1 MREPKE
7 FNWPLTTNHWPLL
20 FMNQM
25 QPGPPPEP
33 GSEKR
38 ILLAF
43 VLTFVVIAVM
53 QPLISRYVKA
63 PEQPKQTQGTG
74 EPAASTPAAAQ
85 PAAGAP
91 VAQAVGAGATQASAK
106 KKSAGGSPASTQ
118 ASSTQSPQVPTK
130 QASAEQ
136 ETVVDTDL
144 YRITFTNRGAQAKS
158 WVLKKYKHD
167 VGSDKPLEL
176 VNETAAQQYGYPL
189 SLWTWDQGLRT
200 TLNSALYVSS
210 QQGTLHAGS
219 ALTFEYSDGNLAVR
233 KTFSFDD
240 TYVVRVE
247 TSVQQNG
254 AGTAALI
261 AWPEGFGDQTV
272 LPSYANAM
280 VDYQYLDSVERV
292 GVKKISSGNT
302 IKGPLQWAGATD
314 QYFAAVFLPD
324 DPQSAT
330 LVTLSNTIKIPKD
343 QEKPNP
349 NETVDVPVVGMAAGS
364 TKAITSGRFF
374 VGPKAL
380 KVLDTVHAVPV
391 NGASPDLEKLVDFG
405 RVFGWIARPLFLWLE
420 WTHDYWTNN
429 PKWRDSWIAHG
440 GWGWAITILTIIITV
455 AVAPLRVTS
464 MKSALKM
471 QKVQPQLKAIQEK
484 YKKYKISDPRRQDM
498 NKEMGELYK
507 KEGINPAGGCLPLIL
522 QMPFLV
528 AFYSMLGVAIEL
540 RHAPWLWIKD
550 LSGPDPLH
558 ILPLLIIVSMFWLQ
572 KMTPQGGMDPMQ
584 QKMMSFMMPVMLGV
598 MSWSLAAGLSVY
610 WFFSQLLSIA
620 QQYWINNTEFGRE
633 MRDAMNKRNRK

>member
-1 MREPKE
+1 
-7 FNWPLTTNHWPLL
+7 
-20 FMNQM
+20 M
-25 QPGPPPEP
+25 QPGPPTEP

-43 VLTFVVIAVM
+43 ALTFVVIAVM
-53 QPLISRYVKA
+53 QPLISRYVKP
-63 PEQPKQTQGTG
+63 PEQKNSGALSSQPSS
-74 EPAASTPAAAQ
+74 AATPA
-85 PAAGAP
+85 
-91 VAQAVGAGATQASAK
+91 VAQN
-106 KKSAGGSPASTQ
+106 AGGSPASTPASTAQ
-118 ASSTQSPQVPTK
+118 AASAESHRAETPGATKKNAAGTKNKNAGEAGASTQVPTK
-130 QASAEQ
+130 QATGEQ

-144 YRITFTNRGAQAKS
+144 YHITFTNRGAQAKS
-158 WVLKKYKHD
+158 WVLKKFKHD
-167 VGSDKPLEL
+167 IGSDKALEL

-189 SLWTWDQGLRT
+189 SLWTWDENLRKQ
-200 TLNSALYVSS
+200 LNSVLYVSS
-210 QQGTLHAGS
+210 QQGTLGAGS
-219 ALTFEYSDGNLAVR
+219 VLTFEYSDGGLVVR
-233 KTFSFDD
+233 KTFSFDN

-254 AGTAALI
+254 APTAALI

-280 VDYQYLDSVERV
+280 VDYQYLDSVERIA
-292 GVKKISSGNT
+292 VKKISSGNT

-330 LVTLSNTIKIPKD
+330 VVTLSNTIKIPKD
-343 QEKPNP
+343 QEKPDP
-349 NETVDVPVVGMAAGS
+349 NQTVDVPVVGMAAGS
-364 TKAITSGRFF
+364 MKPVSAGRFF

-380 KVLDTVHAVPV
+380 KVLDTIHAVPV
-391 NGASPDLEKLVDFG
+391 NGKSPDLEKLVDFG
-405 RVFGWIARPLFLWLE
+405 RIFGWIARPLFLWLE
-420 WTHDYWTNN
+420 WTHDHWLAKST
-429 PKWRDSWIAHG
+429 G
-440 GWGWAITILTIIITV
+440 GWGWAIVILTVIITV

-484 YKKYKISDPRRQDM
+484 YKKYKMSDPRRQDM

-507 KEGINPAGGCLPLIL
+507 REGINPAGGCIPLLL

-540 RHAPWLWIKD
+540 RHAPWIWIKD

-558 ILPLLIIVSMFWLQ
+558 LLPILIIVSMFWLQ
-572 KMTPQGGMDPMQ
+572 KLTPQGGMDPMQ

-610 WFFSQLLSIA
+610 WLFSQVLSLG

-633 MRDAMNKRNRK
+633 MREAMEKRARKKD

>member
-1 MREPKE
+1 
-7 FNWPLTTNHWPLL
+7 
-20 FMNQM
+20 M

-43 VLTFVVIAVM
+43 ALTFIVIAVM
-53 QPLISRYVKA
+53 QPLISRYVKP
-63 PEQPKQTQGTG
+63 PEQPANSGALSSQPSPATQTSAPTAGNS
-74 EPAASTPAAAQ
+74 AVSAQ
-85 PAAGAP
+85 PSSEKQNAGE
-91 VAQAVGAGATQASAK
+91 GARATQPPAGK
-106 KKSAGGSPASTQ
+106 KKAGVTAPQTP
-118 ASSTQSPQVPTK
+118 PQVPTK
-130 QASAEQ
+130 QASSEQ

-144 YRITFTNRGAQAKS
+144 YRITFTNRGAQVKS
-158 WVLKKYKHD
+158 WILKKYKHD

-176 VNETAAQQYGYPL
+176 VHEDAAKQYGYPL
-189 SLWTWDQGLRT
+189 SLWTWDEGLRNK
-200 TLNSALYVSS
+200 LNSALYVGN
-210 QQGTLHAGS
+210 QQGTLRAGS
-219 ALTFEYSDGNLAVR
+219 AVSFEYSDSSLVVR
-233 KTFSFDD
+233 KTFSFDE

-254 AGTAALI
+254 GGVAALV
-261 AWPEGFGDQTV
+261 AWPAGFGDQTIA
-272 LPSYANAM
+272 PTYANAL
-280 VDYQYLDSVERV
+280 VDYEYQDSVERINV
-292 GVKKISSGNT
+292 RKISSGNT
-302 IKGPLQWAGATD
+302 VKTPMQWMGATD

-324 DPQSAT
+324 DPQSAA
-330 LVTLSNTIKIPKD
+330 LVELSNTIKIPKD
-343 QEKPNP
+343 LEKPDP
-349 NETVDVPVVGMAAGS
+349 NQTIDVPAVGMAAGS
-364 TKAITSGRFF
+364 MKPVTSGRFF

-380 KVLDTVHAVPV
+380 KVLDSVHAVPV
-391 NGASPDLEKLVDFG
+391 SGNSPDLEKLVDFG
-405 RVFGWIARPLFLWLE
+405 RVFGWIARPLFKWLE
-420 WTHDYWTNN
+420 WTHDNWLAKST
-429 PKWRDSWIAHG
+429 G
-440 GWGWAITILTIIITV
+440 GWGWSIVILTVIITV

-507 KEGINPAGGCLPLIL
+507 REGINPAGGCLPLLL
-522 QMPFLV
+522 QMPFLI

-540 RHAPWLWIKD
+540 RHAPWLWVKD
-550 LSGPDPLH
+550 LSGPDPWH
-558 ILPLLIIVSMFWLQ
+558 VLPILIIVSMFWLQ

-610 WFFSQLLSIA
+610 WLFSQLLSII

>member
-1 MREPKE
+1 
-7 FNWPLTTNHWPLL
+7 
-20 FMNQM
+20 M
-25 QPGPPPEP
+25 QPGPPTEP

-43 VLTFVVIAVM
+43 ALTFVVIAVM
-53 QPLISRYVKA
+53 QPLISRYVKP
-63 PEQPKQTQGTG
+63 PEQKNSGALSSQPSS
-74 EPAASTPAAAQ
+74 AATPA
-85 PAAGAP
+85 
-91 VAQAVGAGATQASAK
+91 VAQN
-106 KKSAGGSPASTQ
+106 AGGSPASTPASTAQ
-118 ASSTQSPQVPTK
+118 APSAESRRAGTPGATKKNAAGTKNKNAGEAGASTPIPTK
-130 QASAEQ
+130 QATGEQ

-144 YRITFTNRGAQAKS
+144 YHITFTNRGAQAKS
-158 WVLKKYKHD
+158 WVLKKFKHD
-167 VGSDKPLEL
+167 IGSDKALEL

-189 SLWTWDQGLRT
+189 SLWTWDENLRKQ
-200 TLNSALYVSS
+200 LNSVLYVSS
-210 QQGTLHAGS
+210 QQGTLGAGS
-219 ALTFEYSDGNLAVR
+219 VLTFEYSDGGLVVR
-233 KTFSFDD
+233 KTFSFDN

-254 AGTAALI
+254 APTAALI

-280 VDYQYLDSVERV
+280 VDYQYLDSVERIA
-292 GVKKISSGNT
+292 VKKISSGNT

-330 LVTLSNTIKIPKD
+330 VVTLSNTIKIPKD
-343 QEKPNP
+343 QEKPDP
-349 NETVDVPVVGMAAGS
+349 NQTVDVPVVGMAAGS
-364 TKAITSGRFF
+364 MKPVSAGRFF

-380 KVLDTVHAVPV
+380 KVLDTIHAVPV
-391 NGASPDLEKLVDFG
+391 NGKSPDLEKLVDFG
-405 RVFGWIARPLFLWLE
+405 RIFGWIARPLFLWLE
-420 WTHDYWTNN
+420 WTHDHWLAKST
-429 PKWRDSWIAHG
+429 G
-440 GWGWAITILTIIITV
+440 GWGWAIVILTVIITV

-484 YKKYKISDPRRQDM
+484 YKKYKMSDPRRQDM

-507 KEGINPAGGCLPLIL
+507 REGINPAGGCIPLLL

-540 RHAPWLWIKD
+540 RHAPWIWIKD

-558 ILPLLIIVSMFWLQ
+558 LLPILIIVSMFWLQ
-572 KMTPQGGMDPMQ
+572 KLTPQGGMDPMQ

-610 WFFSQLLSIA
+610 WLFSQVLSLG

-633 MRDAMNKRNRK
+633 MREAMEKRARKKD

>member
-1 MREPKE
+1 
-7 FNWPLTTNHWPLL
+7 
-20 FMNQM
+20 MNQM

-53 QPLISRYVKA
+53 QPLISRYVKP
-63 PEQPKQTQGTG
+63 PEQ
-74 EPAASTPAAAQ
+74 
-85 PAAGAP
+85 
-91 VAQAVGAGATQASAK
+91 
-106 KKSAGGSPASTQ
+106 KSAGASPASTQ
-118 ASSTQSPQVPTK
+118 PSASPQAGAQATPAAAATADDGAQASSAKDRRAGAPGATKKSAGEGARATQAQPIPTK
-130 QASAEQ
+130 QATSEQ

-158 WVLKKYKHD
+158 WILKKYKHD

-189 SLWTWDQGLRT
+189 SLWTWDEGLRKA
-200 TLNSALYVSS
+200 LNSVLYVGS

-219 ALTFEYSDGNLAVR
+219 TLSFEYSDGSLTVR

-240 TYVVRVE
+240 TYVIRVE

-254 AGTAALI
+254 TPAGALI

-280 VDYQYLDSVERV
+280 VDYQYLDSVERI

-343 QEKPNP
+343 QEKPDP
-349 NETVDVPVVGMAAGS
+349 NQTVDVPVVGMAAGS
-364 TKAITSGRFF
+364 TKAVSSGRFF

-391 NGASPDLEKLVDFG
+391 NGNSPDLEKLVDFG

-420 WTHDYWTNN
+420 WTHDHWLA
-429 PKWRDSWIAHG
+429 KSKD
-440 GWGWAITILTIIITV
+440 GWGWAIVILTVIITV

-507 KEGINPAGGCLPLIL
+507 KEGINPAGGCIPLIL

-550 LSGPDPLH
+550 LSGPDAPLH
-558 ILPLLIIVSMFWLQ
+558 ILPILIIVSMFWLQ

-610 WFFSQLLSIA
+610 WLFSQLLSLG
-620 QQYWINNTEFGRE
+620 QQYWINQTDFGQE
-633 MRDAMNKRNRK
+633 MRAAMEKRNKK

>member
-1 MREPKE
+1 
-7 FNWPLTTNHWPLL
+7 
-20 FMNQM
+20 M
-25 QPGPPPEP
+25 QPGPPAEP

-43 VLTFVVIAVM
+43 ALTFVVIAVM
-53 QPLISRYVKA
+53 QPLISRYVKP
-63 PEQPKQTQGTG
+63 PEQPKQGQTASQPSGAPQAEAQTASANPQPSASPQAGAQG
-74 EPAASTPAAAQ
+74 Q
-85 PAAGAP
+85 AAGE
-91 VAQAVGAGATQASAK
+91 GARATQASKQTAK
-106 KKSAGGSPASTQ
+106 TGAAGKRRAGTPGATQ
-118 ASSTQSPQVPTK
+118 PQQIPTK
-130 QASAEQ
+130 QATAEQ

-167 VGSDKPLEL
+167 AGSDKPLEL
-176 VNETAAQQYGYPL
+176 VNEAAAQQYGYPL
-189 SLWTWDQGLRT
+189 SLWTWDEGLRKQI
-200 TLNSALYVSS
+200 NSALYVSGA
-210 QQGTLHAGS
+210 QGTLHAGS
-219 ALTFEYSDGNLAVR
+219 ILTFEYSDGSLVVR
-233 KTFSFDD
+233 KTFSFDE

-247 TSVQQNG
+247 TSVEQK
-254 AGTAALI
+254 AEPVAALV
-261 AWPEGFGDQTV
+261 AWPAGFGDETG

-280 VDYQYLDSVERV
+280 VDYQYLDSVQRI

-302 IKGPLQWAGATD
+302 IKGPMQWAGATD

-324 DPQSAT
+324 DPGSAT
-330 LVTLSNTIKIPKD
+330 LVTLSNAVKIPKD
-343 QEKPNP
+343 LEKPDP
-349 NETVDVPVVGMAAGS
+349 NQTVEVPVVGMAAGS
-364 TKAITSGRFF
+364 TKAVTAGRFF

-380 KVLDTVHAVPV
+380 RILDGVHAVPV
-391 NGASPDLEKLVDFG
+391 NGNSPDLEKLVDFG

-420 WTHDYWTNN
+420 WTHDHWMTWSHW
-429 PKWRDSWIAHG
+429 PRKVQDD
-440 GWGWAITILTIIITV
+440 GWGWSIVILTIIITV

-507 KEGINPAGGCLPLIL
+507 REGINPAGGCIPLLL

-540 RHAPWLWIKD
+540 RHAPWIWIKD

-558 ILPLLIIVSMFWLQ
+558 ILPILIILSMFWLQ

-610 WFFSQLLSIA
+610 WLFSQLLSIG
-620 QQYWINNTEFGRE
+620 QQYWINQTEFGRE
-633 MRDAMNKRNRK
+633 MRAAMEKRAKKG

>member
-1 MREPKE
+1 
-7 FNWPLTTNHWPLL
+7 
-20 FMNQM
+20 MNQM

-53 QPLISRYVKA
+53 QPLISRYVKP
-63 PEQPKQTQGTG
+63 PEQPKQAQSATQ
-74 EPAASTPAAAQ
+74 PAASAPSASQATAGVEAAPA
-85 PAAGAP
+85 PGTTKAGAKKN
-91 VAQAVGAGATQASAK
+91 AGE
-106 KKSAGGSPASTQ
+106 SPASTQ
-118 ASSTQSPQVPTK
+118 AQQIPTK
-130 QASAEQ
+130 QATAEQ

-158 WVLKKYKHD
+158 WILKKYKHD

-189 SLWTWDQGLRT
+189 SLWTWDEGLRK
-200 TLNSALYVSS
+200 TLNSAMYVSS

-219 ALTFEYSDGNLAVR
+219 ALTFEYSDGNLTVR

-240 TYVVRVE
+240 TYVIRVE

-280 VDYQYLDSVERV
+280 VDYQYLDSVERIA
-292 GVKKISSGNT
+292 VKKISSGNT

-343 QEKPNP
+343 PEKPNP
-349 NETVDVPVVGMAAGS
+349 SNPNDNVDVPVVGMAAGS
-364 TKAITSGRFF
+364 TKAVSSGRFF

-380 KVLDTVHAVPV
+380 KVLDTVHATPV
-391 NGASPDLEKLVDFG
+391 SGNSPDLEKLVDFG

-420 WTHDYWTNN
+420 WTHDHWLASS
-429 PKWRDSWIAHG
+429 KA
-440 GWGWAITILTIIITV
+440 GWGWAIVILTVIITV

-471 QKVQPQLKAIQEK
+471 QKIAPQIKALQEK
-484 YKKYKISDPRRQDM
+484 YKKFKLNDPRRAQQ
-498 NKEMGELYK
+498 NEEMAALYK
-507 KEGINPAGGCLPLIL
+507 REGVNPIGGCLPMVIQL
-522 QMPFLV
+522 PFLF
-528 AFYSMLGVAIEL
+528 AFYSMLRNAIEL
-540 RHAPWLWIKD
+540 RHAHWLWVHD
-550 LSGPDPLH
+550 LASADPTHL
-558 ILPLLIIVSMFWLQ
+558 LPIGIIVTMFLTQ
-572 KMTPQGGMDPMQ
+572 RFTPQAGMDPMQ
-584 QKMMSFMMPVMLGV
+584 QRMMNVMMPVMMGVISWNLSAGLGV
-598 MSWSLAAGLSVY
+598 YWVMSQVLG
-610 WFFSQLLSIA
+610 IA
-620 QQYWINNTEFGRE
+620 QQMWINNTEFGRE
-633 MRDAMNKRNRK
+633 MRAHAEERARKKGK